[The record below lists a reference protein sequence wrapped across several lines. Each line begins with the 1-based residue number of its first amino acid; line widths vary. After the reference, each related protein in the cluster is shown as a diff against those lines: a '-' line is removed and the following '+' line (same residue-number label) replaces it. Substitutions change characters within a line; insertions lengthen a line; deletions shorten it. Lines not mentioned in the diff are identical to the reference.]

1 MKCLRKLWMLA
12 TVFSMASC
20 GDGEVHAAEPVVDM
34 AHRLSIEVGP
44 QTITAVL
51 YDNPTARDFISR
63 LPLTAD
69 LSDYDGT
76 EKVFTPSPGLTT
88 QGSPAGLNPKTG
100 DIALY
105 APWGNIAIYYKNGT
119 SSDSLIPIGRI
130 ESGANTL
137 NVPGTIRSVRF
148 GLIRTEE

>member
-1 MKCLRKLWMLA
+1 MKYLKKLWLLTA
-12 TVFSMASC
+12 VFGLTSC
-20 GDGEVHAAEPVVDM
+20 GDDEVHAAEPVVDT
-34 AHRLSIEVGP
+34 AHRLRIEVGP
-44 QTITAVL
+44 QTITAAL

-63 LPLTAD
+63 LPLTVD
-69 LSDYDGT
+69 LSDYGGT

-88 QGSPAGLNPKTG
+88 RGSLAGLNPKTG

-130 ESGANTL
+130 ESGTNSL
-137 NVPGTIRSVRF
+137 NVSGTIRSVRL